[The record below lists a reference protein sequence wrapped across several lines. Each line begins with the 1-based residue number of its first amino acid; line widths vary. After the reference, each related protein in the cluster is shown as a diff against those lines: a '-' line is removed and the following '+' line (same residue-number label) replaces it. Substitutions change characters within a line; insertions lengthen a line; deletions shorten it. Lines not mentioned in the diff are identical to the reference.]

1 MWFLGSARAKTLFCF
16 SPDDVTKT
24 LKQAMA
30 SRACRDCLPLMA
42 VAAAW
47 LPAVGAFS
55 SSCPSGLVR
64 GPLATA
70 RRARCGA
77 AASGVL
83 GLRADVTVSLPTPLG
98 IVFEEVEPGAN
109 KGLVVAD
116 LVWSPRACARLLLS
130 RGPVFAQSTG
140 PHTRT
145 CIRIF
150 V

>member
-1 MWFLGSARAKTLFCF
+1 
-16 SPDDVTKT
+16 
-24 LKQAMA
+24 
-30 SRACRDCLPLMA
+30 MA

-47 LPAVGAFS
+47 LPVVGAFS
-55 SSCPSGLVR
+55 SYPPGLVR